1 MEGRKKMIERRDLQE
16 DIFNGAMEEWLLREV
31 EEDHPLLKLY
41 HLLKGEDLV
50 GQEIRG
56 YYSRGEGRPSKSPE
70 ILLRMNLLE
79 YLYNLSDRE
88 VVRECK
94 VNFLFRL
101 FVGLKPFERVPDD
114 TTLVKFRARL
124 GKDGFK
130 EIFDRYVAKCNELG
144 LVKGKLKAI
153 DATHIIADV
162 AIPTTAELIRQ
173 GRERIIKKVKE
184 KDERRAKELEN
195 RYKSPKKRGKVGK
208 EELLK
213 EVELTEALLSE
224 VEGDEEVKEVAFQVE
239 DLLRGNPEKVVSW
252 IDPEAKVGYKSPKKS
267 FLGYKVHAIVDEE
280 SGLVT
285 TIDTLPGNENEG
297 AKLKEMVEEEL
308 SKGLKMEEMAAD
320 KLYDSGENRRYLR
333 ERDIAPY
340 IPFRVNSPQIEDFFF
355 DGQGLR
361 CPAGKYTQR
370 YIPQGAGELYYFS
383 VSDCSG
389 CDLKGRCVSPSEV
402 RKKVYLSTSRREKL
416 LYGQVKEER
425 KDRYRR
431 RSVIER
437 KFGEAKKWHG
447 LGRARFRGFHNV
459 AIQSL
464 LTFLVMNL
472 KRVAK
477 LIPSSLESQREKC
490 VLMA

>member
-1 MEGRKKMIERRDLQE
+1 M
-16 DIFNGAMEEWLLREV
+16 
-31 EEDHPLLKLY
+31 
-41 HLLKGEDLV
+41 
-50 GQEIRG
+50 
-56 YYSRGEGRPSKSPE
+56 
-70 ILLRMNLLE
+70 
-79 YLYNLSDRE
+79 
-88 VVRECK
+88 
-94 VNFLFRL
+94 
-101 FVGLKPFERVPDD
+101 
-114 TTLVKFRARL
+114 
-124 GKDGFK
+124 
-130 EIFDRYVAKCNELG
+130 
-144 LVKGKLKAI
+144 
-153 DATHIIADV
+153 
-162 AIPTTAELIRQ
+162 
-173 GRERIIKKVKE
+173 
-184 KDERRAKELEN
+184 EN

-208 EELLK
+208 EEFLK

-285 TIDTLPGNENEG
+285 SIDTLPGNENEG

-308 SKGLKMEEMAAD
+308 SKGLKMEEMTAD

-340 IPFRVNSPQIEDFFF
+340 IPLRVNSPQIEDFFF

-447 LGRARFRGFHNV
+447 LGRARFRGFHKV